1 MIEPEDPMMME
12 TSRSMSAEPTANAHA
27 HAHAESGV
35 VADAKPEGK
44 IASIEVTPKAVEAIK
59 KQIAKRRG
67 RAPED
72 ASVTPAEVALR
83 VGIRGGGCSGF
94 SYVIEF
100 HDGPPR
106 ARDRVYDYLAADG
119 TPVRVVVDPKSL
131 VYLNGTVLDWEMT
144 LMNQGFKFINPLEKS
159 SCGCGHSFTV

>member
-1 MIEPEDPMMME
+1 MDPSL
-12 TSRSMSAEPTANAHA
+12 T
-27 HAHAESGV
+27 
-35 VADAKPEGK
+35 
-44 IASIEVTPKAVEAIK
+44 VTPKAVEAIK
-59 KQIAKRRG
+59 KQIAKR
-67 RAPED
+67 AIAD
-72 ASVTPAEVALR
+72 TSLR

-106 ARDRVYDYLAADG
+106 ARDRVYDLTAADG

-131 VYLNGTVLDWEMT
+131 LYLNGSVLDWEQT
-144 LMNQGFKFINPLEKS
+144 LMQQGFKFKNPNEKT

>member
-1 MIEPEDPMMME
+1 MME
-12 TSRSMSAEPTANAHA
+12 TSRSMSAETTAHA
-27 HAHAESGV
+27 HTHPAETENASQPTS
-35 VADAKPEGK
+35 APKSEGK
-44 IASIEVTPKAVEAIK
+44 VASIEVTPKAVEAIK

-67 RAPED
+67 RSSD
-72 ASVTPAEVALR
+72 AEASEMALR

-106 ARDRVYDYLAADG
+106 ARDRVYDYVAEDG

-144 LMNQGFKFINPLEKS
+144 LMNQGFKFKNPLEKS

>member
-1 MIEPEDPMMME
+1 MME
-12 TSRSMSAEPTANAHA
+12 TSRSMSAETTAHA
-27 HAHAESGV
+27 HA
-35 VADAKPEGK
+35 KPAATETTSEPRPEPRSEGK
-44 IASIEVTPKAVEAIK
+44 VASIEVTPKAVEAIK

-67 RAPED
+67 RGN
-72 ASVTPAEVALR
+72 ASEGAAATEPAEMALR

-106 ARDRVYDYLAADG
+106 ARDRVYDHVAEDG